1 MNFVNFNIYDYGLD
15 INVNRDYIRLRYC
28 MIIGD
33 KVQNPDYQDILSFF
47 FYENQYSNIQNTKK
61 EYLSKILKKNICQ
74 KIIITQLIKTYNTT
88 IKNISFIKIYIRKI
102 QK

>member
-28 MIIGD
+28 MITGD

-47 FYENQYSNIQNTKK
+47 FMKTNIQI
-61 EYLSKILKKNICQ
+61 YKIRKKNIYQ
-74 KIIITQLIKTYNTT
+74 KYLKRIFVK
-88 IKNISFIKIYIRKI
+88 K
-102 QK
+102 